1 MFPQIFL
8 VAFCRQIRNSKGAQY
23 IISSEL
29 LYFCQQ
35 HLCLNDVQWRE
46 KKNLK
51 SESKA
56 AEANMSKDYAPQPK
70 R

>member
-1 MFPQIFL
+1 MHL
-8 VAFCRQIRNSKGAQY
+8 VCRIQESTTT
-23 IISSEL
+23 SEL